1 MGMNTSHLRD
11 DELIRHLDNTSTDPL
26 IRRLVDIF
34 TKNDDMIFQQLL
46 KVGMDRDGLFETDY
60 EYKPVGEYIEHLR
73 SELAYYQTEAEEL
86 QYKLEDEKDR
96 VKQLSARSIATVMEE
111 LKKEIKNLDWKV
123 SVSNEDRMKAVKE
136 RDLAKEQLRAWNHLR
151 NPA

>member
-1 MGMNTSHLRD
+1 MNLNFLTD
-11 DELIRHLDNTSTDPL
+11 DELIRHLDMTSTDPL

-34 TKNDDMIFQQLL
+34 YNNDEMIFKQL
-46 KVGMDRDGLFETDY
+46 VDAGMDQDGRFETDY

-96 VKQLSARSIATVMEE
+96 VKQLSARSIATVMSE
-111 LKKEIKNLDWKV
+111 LKEEIKNLDWKV
-123 SVSNEDRMKAVKE
+123 KVTNDERFAAVKD
-136 RDLAKEQLRAWNHLR
+136 RDLAREQLRAWNHLR